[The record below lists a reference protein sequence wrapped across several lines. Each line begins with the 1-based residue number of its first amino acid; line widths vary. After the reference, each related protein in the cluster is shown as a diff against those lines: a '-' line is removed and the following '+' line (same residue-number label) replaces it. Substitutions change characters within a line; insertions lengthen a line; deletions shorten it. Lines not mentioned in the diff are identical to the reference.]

1 MYSHRDAVTGLVILA
16 RPPNA
21 AGISAL
27 WTDSHAMVSESWDA
41 TVKVWSVAVSA
52 SETVVTNREPLAEL
66 FDADSTIVT
75 LDATIVG
82 DDGIAVAVG
91 CSDGSFCV

>member
-1 MYSHRDAVTGLVILA
+1 
-16 RPPNA
+16 
-21 AGISAL
+21 
-27 WTDSHAMVSESWDA
+27 MVSGSWDA

-52 SETVVTNREPLAEL
+52 CETVVMNREPLAKL

-82 DDGIAVAVG
+82 DDGVAAAVG
-91 CSDGSFCV
+91 CSDVSFCVWMCHDDRTKMLIHKEPL